1 MSERRR
7 FRAGG
12 SNRALRRHASN
23 EWQADFPNSIGALRR
38 PSLVFAAPP
47 ASPLV
52 PRTTQPPPPALARLR
67 PGVWRYLR
75 ALGASADEAD
85 ELTQEVLLAGCSAA
99 LPADDGAARAFLR
112 GVARNHWL
120 RTKRWWRRRRER
132 EVALAVDELWLATA
146 DGDDGERLL
155 AQLRE
160 CLALLQQRTRR
171 ALELHYHDGLDW
183 NQVSA
188 QIGLRPNGTKTLVQ
202 RARQAL
208 RTCIERRTT

>member
-1 MSERRR
+1 MPTTTPTATAPTPA
-7 FRAGG
+7 AGPAPG
-12 SNRALRRHASN
+12 
-23 EWQADFPNSIGALRR
+23 
-38 PSLVFAAPP
+38 PSLDGF
-47 ASPLV
+47 
-52 PRTTQPPPPALARLR
+52 RTGIQ
-67 PGVWRYLR
+67 RYLR
-75 ALGASADEAD
+75 ALGASVDEAD
-85 ELTQEVLLAGCSAA
+85 DLVHDVLVVACGTT
-99 LPADDGAARAFLR
+99 LPAEPGAARAFLR

-146 DGDDGERLL
+146 DDDDGEALL
-155 AQLRE
+155 AHLRE
-160 CLALLQQRTRR
+160 CLALLQARVRR

-183 NQVSA
+183 NDVSA